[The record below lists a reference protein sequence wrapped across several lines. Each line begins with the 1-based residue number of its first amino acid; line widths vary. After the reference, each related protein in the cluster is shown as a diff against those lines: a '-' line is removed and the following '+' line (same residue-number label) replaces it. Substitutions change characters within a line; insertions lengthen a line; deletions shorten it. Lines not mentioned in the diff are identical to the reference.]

1 MRQLIKMIFYR
12 ISQNT
17 IYLLMALF
25 IPPLVAIAAIIYTN
39 NIENNVRIAVIG
51 NEAISIP
58 NITAINQEEKPMLS
72 ELVQG
77 KYDAIVWK
85 EDEYKIETLKGEE
98 FEIAFD
104 RVLNQGETVEEAFK
118 SKEQRGVISILMG
131 FLTMLILLLGSMLYK
146 FYYQERSGTDKRIVV
161 SKVGYLKYTLSHPA
175 VVFLI
180 LFVPTATIL
189 LLANSILSLSQTVTN
204 MQLLLMIFTLCLL
217 SASFSFC
224 VASMFKTEQNGS
236 LTSTMVIIITSL
248 VSGSFI
254 EISKAGLARQ
264 ISYLFPQRY
273 IIDFAINLENENA
286 AGYVSIAVII
296 AISIIMLILRWN
308 F

>member
-1 MRQLIKMIFYR
+1 MKQLIKMIFYR

-25 IPPLVAIAAIIYTN
+25 IPPLVAIATIIFTN
-39 NIENNVRIAVIG
+39 NIENNIRIAVMG
-51 NEAISIP
+51 NEQISMP
-58 NITAINQEEKPMLS
+58 NITAINIKEKPMLS

-85 EDEYKIETLKGEE
+85 SEEYKIETLKGEE
-98 FEIAFD
+98 FEIALD
-104 RVLNQGETVEEAFK
+104 RVLNKGETVEEAFK
-118 SKEQRGVISILMG
+118 SKEQRGIISNLMG
-131 FLTMLILLLGSMLYK
+131 FLTMFILLLGSMLYK
-146 FYYQERSGTDKRIVV
+146 FYYKERSGTDKRIIV
-161 SKVGYLKYTLSHPA
+161 SKVGYFKYTLSHPM

-180 LFVPTATIL
+180 LFVPTSIIL
-189 LLANSILSLSQTVTN
+189 LVAKNMLNLSTNVTN
-204 MQLLLMIFTLCLL
+204 SQLLLMIFVLCIL
-217 SASFSFC
+217 SACFSFFI
-224 VASMFKTEQNGS
+224 ASIFKTEQNGS

-254 EISKAGLARQ
+254 EISKTGLARE

-273 IIDFAINLENENA
+273 IIDFAINLENGNK
-286 AGYVSIAVII
+286 AGYLSILVII
-296 AISIIMLILRWN
+296 VISIIMLTLRWN